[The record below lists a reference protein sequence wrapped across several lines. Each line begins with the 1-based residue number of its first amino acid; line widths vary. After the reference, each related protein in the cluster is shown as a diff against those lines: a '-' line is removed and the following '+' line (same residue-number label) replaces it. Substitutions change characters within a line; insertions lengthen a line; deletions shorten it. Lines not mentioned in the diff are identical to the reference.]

1 MAKDQPP
8 PAPAGGG
15 QQEEEEEKGKKKK
28 KKKKE
33 EEDGEWGSEG
43 ACCGCRFPLLPAL
56 AQGALGLSGLVLGIL
71 ATTLSPSLPLRD
83 TPYWAGIL
91 MCVVSILGFC
101 MLCISYQVDEK
112 TCIQFAMKLI
122 YFLLSAFS
130 MVICILAVAFA
141 AHRYS
146 QITQFACESVL
157 DVCRCQLHASDE
169 PLSRTFI
176 YQDVADCTSVT
187 GTFKTY
193 LLVQMV
199 LYLVGAF
206 VSLLACFV
214 MWKHRYQVF
223 YVGVRLCSLTAS
235 QVKRQKV

>member
-1 MAKDQPP
+1 ML
-8 PAPAGGG
+8 
-15 QQEEEEEKGKKKK
+15 
-28 KKKKE
+28 
-33 EEDGEWGSEG
+33 
-43 ACCGCRFPLLPAL
+43 C
-56 AQGALGLSGLVLGIL
+56 LSLQ
-71 ATTLSPSLPLRD
+71 
-83 TPYWAGIL
+83 

-112 TCIQFAMKLI
+112 TCIQFTMKLI

-130 MVICILAVAFA
+130 MIICILAVAFA

-169 PLSRTFI
+169 PLSRTFV

-199 LYLVGAF
+199 LYLVCAF
-206 VSLLACFV
+206 VSLLVCFV
-214 MWKHRYQVF
+214 MWKHRYQAF

-235 QVKRQKV
+235 QVKRQKVESSGGSRSLP